1 MCDARRLHGEGSKR
15 KPFLMVKDENSNSNL
30 DAFYK
35 AISGA
40 VGHTLKDYKINGEFR
55 DDTVCNLGGKT
66 ITNFTVY
73 LS

>member
-1 MCDARRLHGEGSKR
+1 
-15 KPFLMVKDENSNSNL
+15 MVQDENSNSIL
-30 DAFYK
+30 DAFNS

-55 DDTVCNLGGKT
+55 DGTVCNLSGKT

-73 LS
+73 LC